1 MIVVRITGGLGNQM
15 FQYAAGRALAERHGV
30 PLRLDLDE
38 YGRATVHEGYVL
50 DRAFGVRA
58 RAMGPLGRA
67 LVAAWRLQPG
77 RPRWVVRLDP
87 RVPGAA
93 SNELLERAPAACYLN
108 GYWQDERCFAP
119 IAASVRREL
128 TVADTALADLGP
140 LATRVQDEASVAV
153 HVRRGDYLGIG
164 LGHFVQLGPDHYAEA
179 ARLVAALP
187 TGCRLV
193 LVGDP
198 DQLPSVGP
206 GDVLR
211 DLLRSQRVPVA
222 VLGEVHRQAAG
233 SRIVALAGAV
243 LSGEVGALAGVE
255 ADFAI
260 DPHTKHCLIGGLDD
274 IALTLVHEAD
284 ITAYEATRDAFRP
297 KVPTA

>member
-1 MIVVRITGGLGNQM
+1 VIVVRITGGLGNQM

-93 SNELLERAPAACYLN
+93 PHELLERAPAACYLN

-179 ARLVAALP
+179 ARLVAARVADP
-187 TGCRLV
+187 TFVVFSDDPAWCDAALVRRGVFPGPVELVAPRPGRPAWLDQAVMARCRHHIIANSSFSWWAAWLAAHDEQV
-193 LVGDP
+193 VVAPARWYLD
-198 DQLPSVGP
+198 
-206 GDVLR
+206 
-211 DLLRSQRVPVA
+211 PVA
-222 VLGEVHRQAAG
+222 
-233 SRIVALAGAV
+233 
-243 LSGEVGALAGVE
+243 E
-255 ADFAI
+255 ASSS
-260 DPHTKHCLIGGLDD
+260 
-274 IALTLVHEAD
+274 V
-284 ITAYEATRDAFRP
+284 
-297 KVPTA
+297 VPARWLRC